1 MQDDRDSKDPGSSN
15 EPSTPAPPSAAPTRR
30 DFLIGGGALAAG
42 LALAPRALAAPA
54 PIGFIYVGP
63 RLDYG
68 YNYSMDQGRL
78 HVEKALKVK
87 TMSQENIP
95 ETAEVSRV
103 MEKMIRAGCEIVFPT
118 SYGYLDYAIELGKK
132 YPKVSFLHA
141 GGLKTSDNVGTYF
154 ANSDDAMYLA
164 GMAAGGVT
172 RSAKLGFVAAFPIPQ
187 VLRSINAFTL
197 GAQSVSPK
205 CTTQV
210 IWTGGWLLPQK
221 EAEACNTLADA
232 GVDVIGE
239 QVDSPITLAK
249 TAQTRGIY
257 VVGKDVNVQKF
268 AQKAYLTGASWNWG
282 PMMERLVSEIWQKS
296 WKPSHV
302 RGDMK
307 DGTVVLDPFG
317 AAVPGVLADAILAT
331 KADILSG
338 KRVVWK
344 GGFAKQDGSKVGV
357 EGKAMTLPEVETMG
371 YLVQGVL
378 GGVS

>member
-1 MQDDRDSKDPGSSN
+1 MNHDDEN
-15 EPSTPAPPSAAPTRR
+15 EKKKFQLSLARR
-30 DFLIGGGALAAG
+30 EFLIGSAALTAG
-42 LALAPRALAAPA
+42 LAMAPRAFAAAA

-68 YNYSMDQGRL
+68 YNYSMDQGREY
-78 HVEKALKVK
+78 VEKTLKVK
-87 TMSQENIP
+87 TMSQENIS

-103 MEKMIRAGCEIVFPT
+103 MEKMIRAGCEIIFPT

-141 GGLKTSDNVGTYF
+141 GGLKTSANVGTYF

-172 RSAKLGFVAAFPIPQ
+172 RTSKLGFVAAFPIPQ

-197 GAQSVSPK
+197 GAQSVNPK
-205 CTTQV
+205 CTTQIV
-210 IWTGGWLLPQK
+210 WTGGWLLPAK
-221 EAEACNTLADA
+221 EAEAANSLADA

-249 TAQTRGIY
+249 TAQKRGIF
-257 VVGKDVNVQKF
+257 VVGKDVDVQKF
-268 AQKAYLTGASWNWG
+268 ADKAYVTGASWNWG
-282 PMMERLVSEIWQKS
+282 PMMAKLVQEIWSGS

-302 RGDMK
+302 RGDIK
-307 DGTVVLDPFG
+307 DGTVGLDPFG
-317 AAVPGVLADAILAT
+317 SVVPAALQDKILAT

-338 KRVVWK
+338 KHVVWK
-344 GGFAKQDGSKVGV
+344 GPLVKQDGSKVNAD
-357 EGKAMTLPEVETMG
+357 GKAMTLTDIESMS
-371 YLVQGVL
+371 YLLKGVL
-378 GGVS
+378 GAVS